1 MPHIRHQLVIG
12 ATAETVYNALT
23 SREGLC
29 AWWSPDVIAEAKEGS
44 IARFTFGPT
53 YFKEM
58 QITKLQPFVQVKWTC
73 ITGAEEWVGTH
84 LCFNL
89 VSGNKDML
97 LNTNPEMADQLMQSS
112 YKNLTLLT
120 LQHDD
125 WKEYTPMFAECNYT
139 WGQFLK
145 SLKLFCE
152 TGNGSA
158 WPKQHR
164 S

>member
-12 ATAETVYNALT
+12 AAAETVYNALA

-29 AWWSPDVIAEAKEGS
+29 AWWSPDVVAEAKEGS
-44 IARFTFGPT
+44 VARFAFGPT

-58 QITKLQPFVQVKWTC
+58 RITKLQPSVQVNWTC
-73 ITGAEEWVGTH
+73 ITGAGEWVGTH
-84 LCFNL
+84 LRFNL
-89 VSGNKDML
+89 ETGDKEIL
-97 LNTNPEMADQLMQSS
+97 LNAHPEMVDQLAQSS
-112 YKNLTLLT
+112 YNNLTLLT

-152 TGNGSA
+152 TGTGRP
-158 WPKQHR
+158 WPQQHR
-164 S
+164 